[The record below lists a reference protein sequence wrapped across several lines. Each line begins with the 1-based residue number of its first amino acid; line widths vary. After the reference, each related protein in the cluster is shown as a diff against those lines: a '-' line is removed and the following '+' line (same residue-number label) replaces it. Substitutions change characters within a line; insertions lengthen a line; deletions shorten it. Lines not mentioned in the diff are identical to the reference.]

1 MTTKKTES
9 ATTVSARVLVDCALG
24 KCDQVV
30 EVLSVDL
37 PSLVGMVD
45 ADPAAVAYAKSLE
58 IK

>member
-1 MTTKKTES
+1 MATKKTETT
-9 ATTVSARVLVDCALG
+9 ATISARVLVDCALG
-24 KCDQVV
+24 KCDQVI

-37 PSLVGMVD
+37 PSLAGTVD